1 MPSPRISIQAI
12 IVIGFKKK
20 KKKKK
25 DGPSV
30 LIFFFLSGVPRCG
43 TVRVDSIK
51 TSASDQGPQ
60 LRPSLCPSPGGS

>member
-12 IVIGFKKK
+12 IVIGLKKK
-20 KKKKK
+20 KKRWSECF
-25 DGPSV
+25 D
-30 LIFFFLSGVPRCG
+30 FFLPLWCA
-43 TVRVDSIK
+43 TVWHIRVDSIK